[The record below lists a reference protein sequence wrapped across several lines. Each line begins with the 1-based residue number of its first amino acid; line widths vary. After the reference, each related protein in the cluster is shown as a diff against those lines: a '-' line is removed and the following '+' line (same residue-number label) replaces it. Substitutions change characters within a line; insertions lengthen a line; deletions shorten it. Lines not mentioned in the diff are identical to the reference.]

1 MPLVLVSGIWGMN
14 VHDLPDLSFW
24 PLLGVTSGSS
34 LIFLAIL
41 LGWLFFLSPRPGT
54 SARRGGGSGGGG
66 GGMTRGGANNSNGG
80 YTSLASTAP
89 SSPRSS
95 LDVERSA
102 TMSSLATGTTSERSL
117 ASAFAALSGMG
128 KVHRDQRPG
137 EHDYLTPS
145 RSRMSVNTTAPRV
158 SFDLPRGSENGAT
171 AASNASD
178 SQTDPRTHTHD
189 LYSNPW

>member
-1 MPLVLVSGIWGMN
+1 MN

-41 LGWLFFLSPRPGT
+41 LGWLFFLSPRPST
-54 SARRGGGSGGGG
+54 SARRGGGSGSGGA
-66 GGMTRGGANNSNGG
+66 GMTRGANNSNGG

-95 LDVERSA
+95 FDAERTA
-102 TMSSLATGTTSERSL
+102 TMSSLAAGTTSERSL

-128 KVHRDQRPG
+128 KAHRDQRPG
-137 EHDYLTPS
+137 ELHHHDYLTPS
-145 RSRMSVNTTAPRV
+145 RSRMSVNATTPRV
-158 SFDLPRGSENGAT
+158 SFNLPRDSENGAT
-171 AASNASD
+171 ASNSAD
-178 SQTDPRTHTHD
+178 SRTNARTQTHD

>member
-1 MPLVLVSGIWGMN
+1 
-14 VHDLPDLSFW
+14 
-24 PLLGVTSGSS
+24 
-34 LIFLAIL
+34 
-41 LGWLFFLSPRPGT
+41 
-54 SARRGGGSGGGG
+54 GGGG

-80 YTSLASTAP
+80 YTALASTAP

-102 TMSSLATGTTSERSL
+102 TMSSLAAGTASERSL
-117 ASAFAALSGMG
+117 ASAFAALPGMG

-137 EHDYLTPS
+137 EHDYLPPS

-158 SFDLPRGSENGAT
+158 SFNLPRGSENGAT